1 MDNHWND
8 KLLKRFLHYVTT
20 YTESKPGVEEIPS
33 TPQQWDLAK
42 YLKDELEQIG
52 LENVSIDEHAYVMGY
67 LPSNQEKELPTIGFI
82 SHFDTSPDFSGKDVK
97 PQIHENYNGGDI
109 VLNKEKNIEMLTAE
123 FPELRDFSGETLI
136 TTDGTTLLGAD
147 DKAGIAEIVTAV
159 EYLINHPEL
168 PRPRIAVGF
177 TPDEEVGK
185 GAHLFD
191 VEKFGAD
198 WAYTMDGSTVG
209 ELEYEN
215 FNAAGAK
222 ITFKGKVV
230 HPGYAKNKMVNAI
243 HIARDFSAAL
253 PADEVPELTDGR
265 QGFFHQYAIE
275 GDVDEV
281 VLQLIIRDH
290 DEELF
295 QKRKDLVLKIA
306 QQMNQNFGQE
316 RVVVEIQ
323 DQYFNMFKH
332 IKDKMHIVDLAKE
345 AMINIG
351 ITPDIKPIR
360 GGTDGAQLS
369 YKGLPCPNIFAGGQ
383 NFHSRYEY
391 VTLESMSKAT
401 EVIIEMAQLATKKFV
416 K

>member
-1 MDNHWND
+1 MDKQWSD
-8 KLLKRFLHYVTT
+8 KLLNRFLHYVKT
-20 YTESKPGVEEIPS
+20 YTESEAGVENIPS

-42 YLKDELEQIG
+42 YLKEELERIG
-52 LENVSIDEHAYVMGY
+52 LEDVTIDDHSYVMGF
-67 LPSNQEKELPTIGFI
+67 LPSNQEMDLPTIGFI
-82 SHFDTSPDFSGKDVK
+82 AHFDTSPDFSGKDVK
-97 PQIHENYNGGDI
+97 PQIHADYNGGNI
-109 VLNKEKNIEMLTAE
+109 VLNKEQNLEMLVSE
-123 FPELRDFSGETLI
+123 FPELPSFAGQTLI

-159 EYLINHPEL
+159 EYLINHPEI
-168 PRPRIAVGF
+168 PRPRIAIGF

-198 WAYTMDGSTVG
+198 WAYTMDGSSVG

-253 PADEVPELTDGR
+253 PMDEVPERTDGR
-265 QGFFHQYAIE
+265 QGFYHQHTIE
-275 GDVDEV
+275 GDVDQV
-281 VLQLIIRDH
+281 VMHMIIRDH
-290 DEELF
+290 DDELF
-295 QKRKDLVLKIA
+295 KKRKDLVLKLA
-306 QQMNQNFGQE
+306 QSMNQTFGQE
-316 RVVVEIQ
+316 RVVVEIN
-323 DQYFNMFKH
+323 DQYFNMFEK
-332 IKDKMHIVDLAKE
+332 IKDKMHIVELAKE
-345 AMINIG
+345 AMENIG

-383 NFHSRYEY
+383 NFHSRFEY
-391 VTLESMSKAT
+391 VTLESMERAT
-401 EVIIEMAQLATKKFV
+401 EVIIEIAQLATKKFA